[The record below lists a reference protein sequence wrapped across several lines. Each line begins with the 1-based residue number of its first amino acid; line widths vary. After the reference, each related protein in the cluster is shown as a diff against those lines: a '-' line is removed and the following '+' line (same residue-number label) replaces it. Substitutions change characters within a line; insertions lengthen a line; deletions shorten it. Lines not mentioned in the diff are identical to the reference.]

1 MRLWSGR
8 VNWQTWRCRC
18 GDNSVSTTLVTLV
31 MVRCLGLAIWHAHLG
46 GWLPACL
53 VLTWPEPTGHLL
65 QLLIRL
71 HPPIMFRQIRLWPQA
86 LPPNIVTRMSQ
97 RSPSGVANQV
107 SPSKTRC
114 KFGKRCTRR
123 DCWYQHPE
131 GRNID
136 MPDSSA
142 RRSSRS
148 PAPKRRRRL
157 HRDSSSSLTPPWC
170 ARSRS

>member
-1 MRLWSGR
+1 M
-8 VNWQTWRCRC
+8 NWQTWRCRC

-97 RSPSGVANQV
+97 RSPQVLRIRSHHQKRGVNSGSGALVVIAGINIPKVGTLTCLTAVLDDRHAHQL
-107 SPSKTRC
+107 PSADEG
-114 KFGKRCTRR
+114 FIVI
-123 DCWYQHPE
+123 HP
-131 GRNID
+131 
-136 MPDSSA
+136 PV
-142 RRSSRS
+142 
-148 PAPKRRRRL
+148 
-157 HRDSSSSLTPPWC
+157 
-170 ARSRS
+170 